1 MLEEGGWWWVELVVL
16 GLCDLGGL
24 DTELVILFLL
34 FVVCVDKDELSS
46 TFDIILQNTELN
58 SKKSNESSLLD
69 SYLIRLT
76 DCKLNKSWIMLRET
90 FCGLSITQESVNAD
104 ITIREEPV

>member
-1 MLEEGGWWWVELVVL
+1 MVL

-34 FVVCVDKDELSS
+34 TVVCVDKDELSS

-58 SKKSNESSLLD
+58 SKKSNESSL
-69 SYLIRLT
+69 
-76 DCKLNKSWIMLRET
+76 
-90 FCGLSITQESVNAD
+90 
-104 ITIREEPV
+104 

>member
-46 TFDIILQNTELN
+46 TFDIILQNKN
-58 SKKSNESSLLD
+58 
-69 SYLIRLT
+69 
-76 DCKLNKSWIMLRET
+76 
-90 FCGLSITQESVNAD
+90 
-104 ITIREEPV
+104 